1 MARTTSQ
8 SLSTRDIVVVA
19 ASAVVLVASF
29 LPVVSFGGIYSSN
42 AWDKGFLVQ
51 FVLGYVAAVAVGVLV
66 LLERLAGVR
75 PSTGRLGLSP
85 GQLTGVLATIS
96 MITFVLTWIAVSAL
110 GIGLV
115 LGLLGAVV
123 LFVVVL
129 FGDRIPALSR

>member
-29 LPVVSFGGIYSSN
+29 LPVVSFDGIFSSN

-85 GQLTGVLATIS
+85 GQLTGVLATVS
-96 MITFVLTWIAVSAL
+96 LITFVLTWIASPGL
-110 GIGLV
+110 GIGV
-115 LGLLGAVV
+115 ILGLLGAIV

-129 FGDRIPALSR
+129 FGDRIPALAR

>member
-1 MARTTSQ
+1 MARTSSQ

-29 LPVVSFGGIYSSN
+29 LPVISIEGFSSGN
-42 AWDKGFLVQ
+42 AWNKGFLVE
-51 FVLGYVAAVAVGVLV
+51 FVLGFAAAVAVGVLV
-66 LLERLAGVR
+66 LLERLAGVQ

-85 GQLTGVLATIS
+85 GQLTGVLATVS
-96 MITFVLTWIAVSAL
+96 LVTFVLTLIAAPGI

-115 LGLLGAVV
+115 LGLLGAAM